1 MKILAVS
8 CSPRKNGNT
17 VAMLEKALEGAK
29 GDGAEVELYSVAGK
43 NIKPCDGCWAC
54 HNTAICV
61 IKDDMQELYD
71 KIIAADGIIFGT
83 PIYSWGMTAQSKA
96 IIDRTVALNKPGRN
110 LTNKVCGVV
119 AVAGSLG
126 LTDALKDYSYFII
139 QKRMLPANQVAAYLA
154 NPGELQRS
162 KKCLKALN
170 DLGRQ
175 MVALVKMNFKYPE
188 EFFKGPGAFGNN
200 TNSEEG
206 LSPRKVLNKLNTLKK
221 KMSGEG

>member
-1 MKILAVS
+1 MKILGIS

-17 VAMLEKALEGAK
+17 VAMLTAALNAAKAA
-29 GDGAEVELYSVAGK
+29 GAEVELYSVAGK
-43 NIKPCDGCWAC
+43 NIQPCTGCWAC
-54 HNTAICV
+54 HGTATCTL
-61 IKDDMQELYD
+61 KDDMQELYE

-83 PIYSWGMTAQSKA
+83 PIYSWGMTAQSKS
-96 IIDRTVALNKPGRN
+96 IIDRTVALNKPPRS

-119 AVAGSLG
+119 ACCGSLG
-126 LTDALKDYSYFII
+126 LTDALKDYAYFAV

-162 KKCLKALN
+162 KKCLKALD

-188 EFFKGPGAFGNN
+188 EFFKGPGAFGSN
-200 TNSEEG
+200 TNSDEG
-206 LSPRKVLNKLNTLKK
+206 LSPRRVLNKLYSLTKK
-221 KMSGEG
+221 DGEG